1 MEIICKDVPLGILT
15 KDIWNFNTMEKIQ
28 YSNPNALAKIFVN
41 NTVLQTQLTNKFIDN
56 CPPKILNCLKIGITK
71 FLLNFTK
78 KGRPCKYVSD
88 EERNEHKKEYDK
100 KYYEQHK
107 KSSVIVKA

>member
-15 KDIWNFNTMEKIQ
+15 KIFGTSTQLEKIQ

-41 NTVLQTQLTNKFIDN
+41 NTVFQTKLTNKFIDN

-71 FLLNFTK
+71 FFNLTK
-78 KGRPCKYVSD
+78 KGRPCKYISD

-107 KSSVIVKA
+107 KSTVIVKA

>member
-1 MEIICKDVPLGILT
+1 MEIICKDVPLGILS
-15 KDIWNFNTMEKIQ
+15 KDIWNLNTMEKIQ
-28 YSNPNALAKIFVN
+28 YSDPNAFAKILVN
-41 NTVLQTQLTNKFIDN
+41 TTVLQTKLTNQFIDT
-56 CPPKILNCLKIGITK
+56 CPPKILSCLRFGIAK

-78 KGRPCKYVSD
+78 RGRPCKYMTD

-107 KSSVIVKA
+107 KSTVSVKA